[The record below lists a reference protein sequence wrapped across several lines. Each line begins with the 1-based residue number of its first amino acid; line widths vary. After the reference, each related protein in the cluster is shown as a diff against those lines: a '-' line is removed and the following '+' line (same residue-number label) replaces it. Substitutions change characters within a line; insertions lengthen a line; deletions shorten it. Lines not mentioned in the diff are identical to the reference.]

1 MEKDL
6 RQREEKPK
14 ILSITLERF
23 LCRNIIREK
32 LAKKAK
38 RTEKQQK
45 KVDFVTL
52 IEKIDNE
59 ARKQFLRLASVHL

>member
-6 RQREEKPK
+6 CQREEKPK
-14 ILSITLERF
+14 ILSIILERF
-23 LCRNIIREK
+23 LCRNIREK